1 MVTPQAKELGDD
13 LRCARLAAGL
23 TEAQLARK
31 LGCSASK
38 ISRIETGSR
47 RIEEFDLIRLLA
59 YCGVATDETRRI
71 MEMAREADDPYRLR
85 PHRDQLPDELSTLIT
100 HETTASSITVFEPQ
114 LVPGILQTED
124 YARALFRLSGV
135 FNAEGVELRVKARLA
150 RQRLLRSA
158 DRPQFVF
165 FIHEHPLRSIVG
177 NEQVMHEQ
185 MLHLVLTGHRAGC
198 AVRVVPDEAFPPGI
212 FGPAFWL
219 MRYPDHK
226 PIVYAQHY
234 TSSLFL
240 KEPPDVEAYRTAL
253 ARVADDALDARQS
266 QEMLAT
272 LASDYDIP
280 RTGHYDPS
288 PAGTTDLAQ
297 EQLQQRR

>member
-1 MVTPQAKELGDD
+1 MEARKATPQAKELGND
-13 LRCARLAAGL
+13 LRRARLAAGL

-38 ISRIETGSR
+38 ISRIEHGLR
-47 RIEEFDLIRLLA
+47 GIEEFDLIRLLA
-59 YCGVATDETRRI
+59 FCGVSGDEIRRLRDL
-71 MEMAREADDPYRLR
+71 AREADDPYRLR
-85 PHRDQLPDELSTLIT
+85 PHHDQLPDELSTLIT
-100 HETTASSITVFEPQ
+100 HETTAASITVFEPQ
-114 LVPGILQTED
+114 LVPGILQTEG
-124 YARALFRLSGV
+124 YARALFRLAGV
-135 FNAEGVELRVKARLA
+135 FNADAVELRVQARLA
-150 RQRLLRSA
+150 RQSLLRSA

-165 FIHEHPLRSIVG
+165 FIHEQPLRSVVG

-198 AVRVVPDEAFPPGI
+198 EIRVIPSAAFPPGI

-219 MRYPDHK
+219 MRYEAHK

-240 KEPPDVEAYRTAL
+240 KEPPDVESYRAAL
-253 ARVADDALDARQS
+253 SRVAGDALDARQS

-272 LASDYDIP
+272 LASDYDVP
-280 RTGHYDPS
+280 RTSQHDPS
-288 PAGTTDLAQ
+288 PAGTTDLA
-297 EQLQQRR
+297 